1 MTDGAVLCPGEH
13 LWENKLLMKM
23 PTDSLN
29 SETIFNKASFEDI
42 PEILKLQK
50 IAFISEAK
58 LYNNF
63 NIEPLT
69 QTYDSI
75 SSDFKEYTFLKA
87 VYKNKIIG
95 SVKGRQTPEYCW
107 IGRLIVH
114 PDFQNYGIG
123 KRLML
128 SIEKEFPDAKQFLL
142 CTGYKSFKNIKLY
155 ESIGYYRVEE
165 LISDDKTP
173 GIHLVKMIKTI

>member
-1 MTDGAVLCPGEH
+1 MY
-13 LWENKLLMKM
+13 
-23 PTDSLN
+23 SLN
-29 SETIFNKASFEDI
+29 SETKFTRASFGDI
-42 PEILKLQK
+42 AEILKLQK
-50 IAFISEAK
+50 IAFISEAE

-69 QTYDSI
+69 QSIDSM
-75 SSDFKEYTFLKA
+75 SKDFKEYTFLKA

-114 PDFQNYGIG
+114 PDFQNNGIG

-128 SIEKEFPDAKQFLL
+128 EIEKEFSIATQFML
-142 CTGYKSFKNIKLY
+142 CTGCKSFKNIKLY
-155 ESIGYYRVEE
+155 ESIGYNIVEE
-165 LISDDKTP
+165 LIDDDKTQ
-173 GIHLVKMIKTI
+173 GIHLVRMIKPIK

>member
-1 MTDGAVLCPGEH
+1 
-13 LWENKLLMKM
+13 M
-23 PTDSLN
+23 PTDILN
-29 SETIFNKASFEDI
+29 TEIIFSIASFEDI
-42 PEILKLQK
+42 TEILKLQK
-50 IAFISEAK
+50 IAFISEAE

-69 QTYDSI
+69 QTYDSLTA
-75 SSDFKEYTFLKA
+75 DFKEYTFMKV

-114 PDFQNYGIG
+114 PDFQNKGIG

-128 SIEKEFPDAKQFLL
+128 EIEKEFPKAKQFLL
-142 CTGYKSFKNIKLY
+142 CTGYKSIKNIKLY
-155 ESIGYYRVEE
+155 ESIGYYRVKE

-173 GIHLVKMIKTI
+173 GIHLVKMIKTIK